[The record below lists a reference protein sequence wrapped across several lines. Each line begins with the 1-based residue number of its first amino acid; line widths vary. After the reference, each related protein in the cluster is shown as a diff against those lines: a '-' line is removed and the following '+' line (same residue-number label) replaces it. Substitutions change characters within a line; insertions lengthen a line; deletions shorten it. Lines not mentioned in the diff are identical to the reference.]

1 MTAKNEIETFPFL
14 IFRLF
19 HNWTQNVNRP
29 ANGSLVQL
37 ITKDSKT
44 EFIPA

>member
-1 MTAKNEIETFPFL
+1 MLSKFYFS
-14 IFRLF
+14 LF
-19 HNWTQNVNRP
+19 VKWTSGEGRP

-44 EFIPA
+44 ELVMS